1 MTPVRDDREK
11 TAADFTLFAAL
22 FGSAFVGLEIVAS
35 DSWLWAVAPT
45 HAYGLV
51 AFVGIDVAMVVLLWR
66 GVPHAGT
73 LTALLAAAQLVAM
86 GGDLA
91 GLSPP
96 PGIPAS
102 GFASYLLS
110 DVPFVVLLWLQPAIA
125 YLGGLVQV
133 ERSRAPPTLVS

>member
-1 MTPVRDDREK
+1 MTPIWAHRERA
-11 TAADFTLFAAL
+11 AADFTLFAAL
-22 FGSAFVGLEIVAS
+22 FGSALVGVEIVAS

-51 AFVGIDVAMVVLLWR
+51 AFVGIDAAMIVLLWR

-73 LTALLAAAQLVAM
+73 LTALIAAAQLLAM

-96 PGIPAS
+96 PGIPAG

-125 YLGGLVQV
+125 YLSGLVQA
-133 ERSRAPPTLVS
+133 EQRRTLPTLIS